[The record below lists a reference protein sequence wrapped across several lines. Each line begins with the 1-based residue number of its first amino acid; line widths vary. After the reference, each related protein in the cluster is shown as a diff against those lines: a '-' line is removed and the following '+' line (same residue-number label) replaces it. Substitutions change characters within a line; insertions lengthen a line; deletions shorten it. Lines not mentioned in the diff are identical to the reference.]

1 MHIHTFIRLIDD
13 TTQKKNEKETNLFT
27 QTLAGAEPLL
37 RFVFAFLLFAYKV
50 SEWVQWVEQGNYRFS
65 HLSTKFTYFERQK
78 FFIAVKKPFENVKK
92 KFMVN

>member
-50 SEWVQWVEQGNYRFS
+50 SE
-65 HLSTKFTYFERQK
+65 
-78 FFIAVKKPFENVKK
+78 
-92 KFMVN
+92 